1 MAIEYLLGLTGATA
15 DRVAAL
21 LPDQDKRLDS
31 GLLVVSYAPRP
42 LPFTGP
48 VEEAFGFVP
57 AVHVLFRFD
66 KFADF
71 PRQRHDMVRLVAVL
85 LDDVRGE
92 AVLTFDGEVVWLLR
106 TGGRLTVSDREHFWT
121 PELLALLP
129 HPYTR
134 ASLPDLL

>member
-1 MAIEYLLGLTGATA
+1 MAIEYGLDLTGATA
-15 DRVAAL
+15 DRVAGL
-21 LPDQDKRLDS
+21 LPDQDERLGS

-57 AVHVLFRFD
+57 EVHVLFRFD

-71 PRQRHDMVRLVAVL
+71 PRQRHDMVRLVSVL
-85 LDDVRGE
+85 LNDVRGE
-92 AVLTFDGEVVWLLR
+92 AVLTFDGDVVWLLR
-106 TGGRLTVSDREHFWT
+106 TGGRLTFSDREHFWT

-129 HPYTR
+129 RPFAR
-134 ASLPDLL
+134 ATLPNL